1 MAPLS
6 SDPNVN
12 VRVVAVAPGI
22 IKTPIWLES
31 PDKMRL
37 LTENDTWISPEFVA
51 ETMCSLIEQD
61 EIEVV
66 SKSPTNSSGSAIGD
80 TKDGLT
86 KVKVTGGMIVEV
98 GYK

>member
-1 MAPLS
+1 MITEK
-6 SDPNVN
+6 D
-12 VRVVAVAPGI
+12 
-22 IKTPIWLES
+22 IWI
-31 PDKMRL
+31 
-37 LTENDTWISPEFVA
+37 TPEFVA

-66 SKSPTNSSGSAIGD
+66 SNPPATAAGD
-80 TKDGLT
+80 AKVGLT